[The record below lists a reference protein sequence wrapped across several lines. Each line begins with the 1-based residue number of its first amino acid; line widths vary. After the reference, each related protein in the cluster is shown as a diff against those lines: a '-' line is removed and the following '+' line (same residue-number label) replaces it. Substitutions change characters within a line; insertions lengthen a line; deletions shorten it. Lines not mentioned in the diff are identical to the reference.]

1 MGEKDL
7 SQKTLEDYNDVFAD
21 IVNGCLFN
29 GDDVIYEYELEQEIP
44 REHLQSRWQTARAKA
59 RCCQTLA
66 AQPDTSCFDRLGK
79 PTRSEEHTSELQSR

>member
-29 GDDVIYEYELEQEIP
+29 GDDVIYEYELEQETQESIY
-44 REHLQSRWQTARAKA
+44 KA
-59 RCCQTLA
+59 GAMLSNFGGA
-66 AQPDTSCFDRLGK
+66 
-79 PTRSEEHTSELQSR
+79 TRYVLL